1 MSHLCIYQKQP
12 DCNTDEW
19 AVQGL
24 MEDNLTAFEE
34 TCLFIYIYVSFFSPL
49 YLSVGAKKPPVS
61 EGRGEE
67 TGDFSARREAGLH
80 VVDSGSSQ

>member
-12 DCNTDEW
+12 NCNIDEW

-34 TCLFIYIYVSFFSPL
+34 TYLFIYIYVSFFARCISL
-49 YLSVGAKKPPVS
+49 LVQQTPVS

-67 TGDFSARREAGLH
+67 TRDFSARREVGLH

>member
-12 DCNTDEW
+12 NCNIDEW

-34 TCLFIYIYVSFFSPL
+34 TYLFIYIYVSFFAHCISL
-49 YLSVGAKKPPVS
+49 LVQQTPVS

-67 TGDFSARREAGLH
+67 TGDFSARREVGLH